1 MKDKSSGFQ
10 LQDARVHW
18 FLLLLWI
25 VIGAGFRLANLTSKA
40 PWTDEFATMVFSLG
54 HTFNTVPLDQAI
66 ALDTLMQPLK
76 ADSTAGV
83 SSVIDHILNE
93 DTHPPLYFVL
103 AHEWM
108 KLLPLGKDG
117 YISLWAARS
126 LPALFGVVSIPAV
139 YVLSRFAFG
148 SRLVCQLAA
157 AMMAVS
163 PHGIFQAQEA
173 RHYSLAIVFVI
184 ASLTCLVVAAQF
196 LWRRTPLPIWV
207 ALSWVVINSLG
218 IATHYFFILTLCTE
232 VLVLVGLG
240 WYLRLSNHSPFSEA
254 DGFSKKGHA
263 LQWWRLIV
271 VGMGTVAGGL
281 VWLQDW
287 RHTYGSQQTQWI
299 YTEQQTFL
307 TVIGPFFQA
316 LGTWIAMISLLP
328 VESPNLVVVIASG
341 AVMLGFF
348 LWALPIFYRGL
359 KVQWQQLETRLG
371 VGILGGVVLGA
382 IAIFFGI
389 TYILGIDLTRGARY
403 NFVYFPAVIALVGAS
418 LAPAWNN
425 SSVKNSEPILE
436 NVSLPLQLLKNKG
449 KRAVLVVL
457 CMGFLSASTVVCNLG
472 YQKYYRPDFLVP
484 IIQETSQVPVLI
496 ATTHNTLSQTGELMG
511 IGWEFL
517 STVPPIKPQFLLAHQ
532 EQKRCQGNSCPASI
546 VLQQSLASLPHPLDV
561 WLVNFHAPTDSIADT
576 CAADSHPSTPING
589 YHYQLYHCR

>member
-1 MKDKSSGFQ
+1 LKDKSSGFQ

-25 VIGAGFRLANLTSKA
+25 VIGAGFRLANLTAKA

-76 ADSTAGV
+76 PDPTAGA
-83 SSVIDHILNE
+83 SAVIDHILNE

-103 AHEWM
+103 VHEWM

-139 YVLSRFAFG
+139 YFLSRFAFG
-148 SRLVCQLAA
+148 SRLVGQLAA

-184 ASLTCLVVAAQF
+184 ASLTCLVIAAQS

-240 WYLRLSNHSPFSEA
+240 WYLRQSNPSPFSEA

-263 LQWWRLIV
+263 LQWWRLMV

-287 RHTYGSQQTQWI
+287 QHTYGSQQTQWI

-328 VESPNLVVVIASG
+328 VESPNLPVVIASG

-348 LWALPIFYRGL
+348 VWALPILYRGL

-371 VGILGGVVLGA
+371 IGILGGVVLGA
-382 IAIFFGI
+382 IVIFFGI

-425 SSVKNSEPILE
+425 ASVKNSEPILE
-436 NVSLPLQLLKNKG
+436 NASLPLQLLKNKG
-449 KRAVLVVL
+449 KRAVLVIF
-457 CMGFLSASTVVCNLG
+457 CMGFLSALTVVYNLG
-472 YQKYYRPDFLVP
+472 YQKYYRPDFFVP
-484 IIQETSQVPVLI
+484 IIQQTSQVPVLI

-517 STVPPIKPQFLLAHQ
+517 SSVPPIKPQFLLAHQ
-532 EQKRCQGNSCPASI
+532 EQKRCQGNSCHASI
-546 VLQQSLASLPHPLDV
+546 VLQQSLASLPRPLDV
-561 WLVNFHAPTDSIADT
+561 WLVNFHAPTDAIAET
-576 CAADSHPSTPING
+576 CAADSRPSTPING
-589 YHYQLYHCR
+589 YHYQIYHCR